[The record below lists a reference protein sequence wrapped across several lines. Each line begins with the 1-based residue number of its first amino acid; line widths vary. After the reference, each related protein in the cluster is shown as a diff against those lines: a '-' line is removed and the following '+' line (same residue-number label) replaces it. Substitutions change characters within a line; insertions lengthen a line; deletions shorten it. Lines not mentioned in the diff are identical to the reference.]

1 MVKTTTLVSKSFCRQ
16 HPKPSRQDLTLV
28 TSTTGRPPPPPV
40 RTSPRFSRATKAI
53 IAFYL
58 LAWVAFTILL
68 WFNQR
73 ISAEE
78 AIKLAEKYR
87 RGNEDV
93 YVRTNVVFG
102 ADGAVLHDG
111 HTIISLHTISDGQ
124 NVTTTSR
131 GSREAWM

>member
-1 MVKTTTLVSKSFCRQ
+1 MPTPEAESAGAYAKTLI
-16 HPKPSRQDLTLV
+16 
-28 TSTTGRPPPPPV
+28 TGRPPPPV
-40 RTSPRFSRATKAI
+40 RTPPRFSRATKAI

-58 LAWVAFTILL
+58 LVWVAFTILL
-68 WFNQR
+68 WLNQR

-87 RGNEDV
+87 RANEDV

-111 HTIISLHTISDGQ
+111 ECIISLHTVPDGR
-124 NVTTTSR
+124 NVTTASR
-131 GSREAWM
+131 GSKEAWM

>member
-1 MVKTTTLVSKSFCRQ
+1 MAAGDGEDDHAR
-16 HPKPSRQDLTLV
+16 R
-28 TSTTGRPPPPPV
+28 PPPPV
-40 RTSPRFSRATKAI
+40 RTPPRFSRATKAI

-58 LAWVAFTILL
+58 LVWVAFTILL
-68 WFNQR
+68 WLNQR

-87 RGNEDV
+87 RANEDV

-111 HTIISLHTISDGQ
+111 ECIISLHTVPDGR
-124 NVTTTSR
+124 NVTTASR
-131 GSREAWM
+131 GSKEAWM

>member
-1 MVKTTTLVSKSFCRQ
+1 
-16 HPKPSRQDLTLV
+16 
-28 TSTTGRPPPPPV
+28 
-40 RTSPRFSRATKAI
+40 
-53 IAFYL
+53 
-58 LAWVAFTILL
+58 VAFTILL

-111 HTIISLHTISDGQ
+111 HTIISLHTIPDGQ

>member
-1 MVKTTTLVSKSFCRQ
+1 M
-16 HPKPSRQDLTLV
+16 
-28 TSTTGRPPPPPV
+28 
-40 RTSPRFSRATKAI
+40 RTPPRFSRATKAI

-58 LAWVAFTILL
+58 LVWVAFTLLL

-73 ISAEE
+73 IGADM
-78 AIKLAEKYR
+78 ALKLAEKYR
-87 RGNEDV
+87 KGKEDV

-111 HTIISLHTISDGQ
+111 ECIISLHTVPDGR
-124 NVTTTSR
+124 NVTTAGR